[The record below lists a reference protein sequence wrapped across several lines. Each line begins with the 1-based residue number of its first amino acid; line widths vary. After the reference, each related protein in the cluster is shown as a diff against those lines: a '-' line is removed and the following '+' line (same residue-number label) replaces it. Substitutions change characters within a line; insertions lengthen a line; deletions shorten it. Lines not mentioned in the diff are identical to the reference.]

1 MIAIAEPRTKLDAQ
15 RIPLTPNYPPFK
27 KWKRSAIGEKLQD
40 RPMCLYL
47 HIPFCTQRCSF
58 CYYKTVDL
66 KERPELDPYVDA
78 LCKEI
83 KLVADHFDLGNR
95 PIHAIYFGGGT
106 PSLLQEHHF
115 EKLVGTLRENFKQF
129 DNHQQFALEAE
140 PLTISK
146 SKLETLAQLGVTR
159 LSMGI
164 QSFVEDII
172 QLSGRGHNQ
181 KQAYRAIEMAQKA
194 GQGKW
199 TINIDLL
206 SGLAGETDETWKKSV
221 ECAIGTGVESITVY
235 QMEAFTN
242 TDFYKQGVR
251 EEKINLPD
259 AEQEKGFMQY
269 AMGELTRQNY
279 IPWSFFTYTKN
290 NSDRSEYIYNIWQGM
305 EFYGLG
311 VSAFGSMD
319 NFLLQNT
326 SDLDKYGEI
335 VNAGELPLVRGYK
348 FTCQD
353 LMVRDVLLGMKL
365 LRFDL
370 NKFKSQYGFKLESL
384 CAQPLGQLEAEG
396 FITIGNDEVTLT
408 DKGILHGDFVGH
420 TVSEYLRK
428 LHS

>member
-1 MIAIAEPRTKLDAQ
+1 MIAIADSKTKLDAK

-27 KWKRSAIGEKLQD
+27 KWKRSAVGEKLQAE
-40 RPMCLYL
+40 PICLYI

-58 CYYKTVDL
+58 CYYKTIDL
-66 KERPELDPYVDA
+66 KERPEVDSYVDA

-83 KLVADHFDLGNR
+83 KLVSDRFDLADR

-106 PSLLQEHHF
+106 PSLLQERHF
-115 EKLVGTLRENFKQF
+115 EKIFGVLRDTFKQF
-129 DNHQQFALEAE
+129 ENRKQLALEAE
-140 PLTISK
+140 PLTISR
-146 SKLETLAQLGVTR
+146 SKLNVLAELGVTR

-172 QLSGRGHNQ
+172 KLSGRGHNE
-181 KQAYRAIEMAQKA
+181 KQAYRAIDMAQKA
-194 GQGKW
+194 GEGKW

-206 SGLAGETDETWKKSV
+206 SGLAGETDKTWAESV
-221 ECAIGTGVESITVY
+221 RCAIGTGVESITTY

-242 TDFYKQGVR
+242 TDVYKQGVR
-251 EEKINLPD
+251 DDKINLPD
-259 AEQEKGFMQY
+259 AEQEKGFMRY
-269 AMGELTRQNY
+269 AMGEFSRQNY

-335 VNAGELPLVRGYK
+335 VDSSELPLVRGYK
-348 FTCQD
+348 FTAQD
-353 LMVRDVLLGMKL
+353 LMVRDVLLGMKI

-370 NKFKSQYGFKLESL
+370 DKFKAKYGFKLESL
-384 CAQPLGQLEAEG
+384 CAEPLGQLENEG
-396 FITIGNDEVTLT
+396 FITIGNGEVVLT
-408 DKGILHGDFVGH
+408 DKGILYGDFVGQ
-420 TVSEYLRK
+420 TVSDYLKK
-428 LHS
+428 LHN